1 MKITQIQKNSSHRE
15 TPLSSENT
23 TALFKSM
30 NQKEKIQYIWDY
42 YKLPLCLSLVLFV
55 ILISF
60 IHRQLTKKDIYLYT
74 AAVGVT
80 LGDDTKEK
88 LNENFFKKTEKNP
101 AKNQIY
107 FYENLLLTNEADEQ
121 NSEYAYA
128 SRIKIM
134 AVIDAEK
141 MDLVLMNKEAFD
153 AFSQSGY
160 LEDLDLFI
168 KENLPEQYEKL
179 QSFLVTNTTLQE
191 AASGELSSKNETG
204 FSEKIMQKTGLNSE
218 FSPILK
224 TAGFNDTVYLGIL
237 KNSPR
242 KEHVISYLSYL
253 FPS

>member
-1 MKITQIQKNSSHRE
+1 MKNNHHSKT
-15 TPLSSENT
+15 TLSPENT
-23 TALFKSM
+23 M

-42 YKLPLCLSLVLFV
+42 YKLPLCLSLIVFV

-60 IHRQLTKKDIYLYT
+60 IHRQLTKKDTFLYL
-74 AAVGVT
+74 AAVGVSF
-80 LGDDTKEK
+80 GNDTKEN

-134 AVIDAEK
+134 AAVDAEK

-179 QSFLVTNTTLQE
+179 QSFLVANTTLPE
-191 AASGELSSKNETG
+191 SSSDELLPENETG
-204 FSEKIMQKTGLNSE
+204 SSEKTEQKTGLNSE

-224 TAGFNDTVYLGIL
+224 SAVFNDTVYFGII

-242 KEHVISYLSYL
+242 KEHAISYLAYL
-253 FPS
+253 FSS